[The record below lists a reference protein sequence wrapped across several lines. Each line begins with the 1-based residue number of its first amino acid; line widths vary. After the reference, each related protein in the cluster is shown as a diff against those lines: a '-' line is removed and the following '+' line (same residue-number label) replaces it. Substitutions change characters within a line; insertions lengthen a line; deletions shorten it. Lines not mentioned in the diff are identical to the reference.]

1 MKRIQ
6 IDKIQ
11 YNEIIGLQ
19 LMQKIN
25 FLAREL
31 AAEHEWESILN
42 EAKKRLANKFY
53 KGFRDVSKYEKIYEQ
68 C

>member
-1 MKRIQ
+1 
-6 IDKIQ
+6 
-11 YNEIIGLQ
+11 
-19 LMQKIN
+19 MQKIN

-68 C
+68 CW